1 MFPGILMLV
10 GTLVSLWMTVDF
22 LRPVRSQSP
31 F

>member
-22 LRPVRSQSP
+22 LRPVRSHSP